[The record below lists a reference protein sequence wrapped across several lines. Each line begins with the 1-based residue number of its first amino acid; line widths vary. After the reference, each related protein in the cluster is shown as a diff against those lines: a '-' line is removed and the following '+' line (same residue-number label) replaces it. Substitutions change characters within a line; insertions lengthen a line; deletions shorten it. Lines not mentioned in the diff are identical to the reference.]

1 MSEQQTK
8 HIRGVIMGYRRG
20 SNTQYNNQ
28 VLVKVFIEPKL
39 VGTLV
44 GAKVI
49 ASDRYGNV
57 YRGKIIRIHSFN
69 KSIAVVVFK
78 PNIPGQ
84 MIGQLVTIIPRR

>member
-1 MSEQQTK
+1 
-8 HIRGVIMGYRRG
+8 MGYRRG
-20 SNTQYNNQ
+20 AGRQYNSQ
-28 VLVKVFIEPKL
+28 VLVKVFVEPKR

-57 YRGKIIRIHSFN
+57 YRGKIVKIHSFS
-69 KSIAVVVFK
+69 KSVAIVVFR

-84 MIGQLVTIIPRR
+84 MIGHIVTIIPRG

>member
-1 MSEQQTK
+1 
-8 HIRGVIMGYRRG
+8 MGYRRG
-20 SNTQYNNQ
+20 AGRQYNNQ
-28 VLVKVFIEPKL
+28 VLVKIFVEPKR

-57 YRGKIIRIHSFN
+57 YRGKIVKIHSFS
-69 KSIAVVVFK
+69 KSVAVVVFR

-84 MIGQLVTIIPRR
+84 MIGHLVTIIPRS

>member
-1 MSEQQTK
+1 MNERVAS
-8 HIRGVIMGYRRG
+8 IRGAIIGYRRG
-20 SNTQYNNQ
+20 SARQYNNQ
-28 VLVKVFIEPKL
+28 VLVKVFVDPKR
-39 VGTLV
+39 VGSLV

-57 YRGKIIRIHSFN
+57 YRGRIVKIHSFS

-84 MIGQLVTIIPRR
+84 MIGHLVSIIPRS